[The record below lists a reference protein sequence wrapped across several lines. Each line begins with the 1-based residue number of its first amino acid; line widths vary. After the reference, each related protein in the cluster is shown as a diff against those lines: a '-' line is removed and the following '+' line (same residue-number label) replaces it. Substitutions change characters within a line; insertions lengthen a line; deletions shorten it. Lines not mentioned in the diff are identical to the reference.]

1 MQCPNALVASVE
13 RKPTS
18 LATCQHPLKNPA
30 PIAEAIS
37 ECKKELRDSTSAKGL
52 KQEVED
58 GLISG
63 DSGSDNGGGLGCDV
77 GTQLVDGILDELGIS
92 GIGDEEIGVIGDL
105 LPSHALLQ
113 GFTALYAPLKLH
125 SNVCCSSQVLFRR
138 HNRACIMPRI

>member
-1 MQCPNALVASVE
+1 MQCPNALVASAE
-13 RKPTS
+13 CKPTS
-18 LATCQHPLKNPA
+18 LTSCQYPLKNPA

-37 ECKKELRDSTSAKGL
+37 ECKKELRESTSAEGL

-63 DSGSDNGGGLGCDV
+63 DSGSDNGGGLSCDV

-92 GIGDEEIGVIGDL
+92 GIGDEEISDIGDL
-105 LPSHALLQ
+105 LLSHTLLQ

-125 SNVCCSSQVLFRR
+125 GNLCFSSRALFRR
-138 HNRACIMPRI
+138 HSRACIMPRI